1 MTSDQTAFVLSEPT
15 DTTSRFG
22 TMIVADSAMAAVV
35 TRVENVATSNAIVMV
50 TGESGVGKD
59 LMAAHLHRSSTRGNG
74 PFLSLDCEA
83 GADSFPSAKT
93 FGGGCFELADGGT
106 LLLDE
111 VGGMDLRMQAKL
123 LGILQEKEAGYGF
136 GGVPFD
142 VRIVA
147 TTNKNLQREV
157 RMGRF
162 RADLYFRLN
171 VVSIKIPPLRERP
184 LDILALTRAF
194 AQRFA
199 LANGRTAAAVSP
211 EALALLRRHTW
222 PGNVRELANVV
233 QRAVLV
239 EAGLFVT
246 EGSIDIDPFDGMPDG
261 SMAGIPSTALAAG
274 SGVIVRTEGRTIDA
288 VERDMI
294 LDTLCRCKANRSQ
307 AALILGISTRT
318 LRNKLQGYE
327 RDGIRI
333 PRPVVVAV
341 A

>member
-1 MTSDQTAFVLSEPT
+1 MTADQIAPVLSEPT
-15 DTTSRFG
+15 GSASRFG
-22 TMIVADSAMAAVV
+22 AMIVADSAMAAVV
-35 TRVENVATSNAIVMV
+35 TRVENVATSNAIILV

-59 LMAAHLHRSSTRGNG
+59 LMVAHLHRSSTRGNG
-74 PFLSLDCEA
+74 PLVSLDCEA
-83 GADSFPSAKT
+83 GSDAFLSVNR
-93 FGGGCFELADGGT
+93 FGGGCFEAADGGT

-111 VGGMDLRMQAKL
+111 VGGMDLRMQVKL
-123 LGILQEKEAGYGF
+123 LRILQEREAGYGF

-147 TTNKNLQREV
+147 TTNKNLPREV
-157 RMGRF
+157 RLGRF

-171 VVSIKIPPLRERP
+171 VVSIKIPPLRDRP
-184 LDILALTRAF
+184 LDISALARVF

-199 LANGRTAAAVSP
+199 LANGRTAAVVSP
-211 EALALLRRHTW
+211 EALAVLRRHTW
-222 PGNVRELANVV
+222 PGNVRELANVI
-233 QRAVLV
+233 QRAVLG

-246 EGSIDIDPFDGMPDG
+246 EESIDIDPFDGMPDG
-261 SMAGIPSTALAAG
+261 SIDSIPPAAFASG
-274 SGVIVRTEGRTIDA
+274 SGVVVRTEGRTIDA

-307 AALILGISTRT
+307 AAVILGISTRT
-318 LRNKLQGYE
+318 LRNKLHGYE